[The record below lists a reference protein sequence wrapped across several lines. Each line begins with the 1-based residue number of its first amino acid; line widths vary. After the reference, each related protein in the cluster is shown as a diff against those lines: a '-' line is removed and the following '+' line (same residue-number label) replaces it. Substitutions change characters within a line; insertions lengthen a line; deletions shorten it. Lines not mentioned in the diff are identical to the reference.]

1 MKVVMQCLKEVSIN
15 RGNLSIQKISEIE
28 LQHTL
33 STMPFI
39 FENYG
44 IIYFLVLFFT
54 YRHETIFCE
63 FKRRQTTIEAIL

>member
-44 IIYFLVLFFT
+44 IIYFLVLFFYLPT
-54 YRHETIFCE
+54 
-63 FKRRQTTIEAIL
+63 